1 MLFFRQ
7 SVRLRRLTTDMQS
20 GHVCEHTKFMWHSES
35 CLKAVVLYDW
45 AASFGVTHSANISYT
60 QSVTIL
66 ISANILRSKKE
77 RDKWAN
83 ETERYE
89 TKKRVRVE
97 ERGTHLRHWYPDI
110 APLVPDSPFFPQASS
125 CQQNIFVSVSIVK
138 WSKYTADCVLE
149 KSKRGNINCEIAGP
163 HSTCRPKGLPST
175 SLSRQ
180 A

>member
-1 MLFFRQ
+1 MLLFRQ
-7 SVRLRRLTTDMQS
+7 SVRLRRLTTDMES

-35 CLKAVVLYDW
+35 CLKAVVLYNW
-45 AASFGVTHSANISYT
+45 AASFGVTHSANISNT

-83 ETERYE
+83 ETEIWDKKESESRGEGDTFE
-89 TKKRVRVE
+89 T
-97 ERGTHLRHWYPDI
+97 LISRHRSI
-110 APLVPDSPFFPQASS
+110 SSRQPFFPQAAS
-125 CQQNIFVSVSIVK
+125 CQQNIFVSFSIVK

-149 KSKRGNINCEIAGP
+149 KSKRGKINCEIAGP